1 MPFLNLCLMVENPFF
16 SVLIPVYNV
25 EFFLERALLSV
36 LNQSFSNFEIIAVND
51 GSTDHS
57 SDILN
62 RFSEKDHRLNVIHQY
77 NQGLSAS
84 RNKAIENSRGKY
96 LLFLDSDDELEEESL
111 QKLYS
116 LIQGSLPE
124 IVAFSM
130 KKIDENGIPCS
141 TETDFIH
148 PEITDPVK
156 GEYFFQRQIDENRYF
171 AMAPC
176 YLYKCKFLMEYDLR
190 FDIGYLH
197 EDEGFTPIALCLSQS
212 LISTR
217 QVFYRYRIR
226 NNSIMTSQSSLEN
239 VRGALKAV
247 SNLLQLRKTIANS
260 DTKKALLHRIRAL
273 VKETSNR
280 LDSISTNSYTHL
292 HHFLMFISIR
302 HIPLLGGKLIF
313 RMTMPKVY
321 LKIKNIKHKTLPDAL

>member
-1 MPFLNLCLMVENPFF
+1 MVENPFF
-16 SVLIPVYNV
+16 SVLISVYNV

-77 NQGLSAS
+77 NQG
-84 RNKAIENSRGKY
+84 
-96 LLFLDSDDELEEESL
+96 
-111 QKLYS
+111 
-116 LIQGSLPE
+116 
-124 IVAFSM
+124 
-130 KKIDENGIPCS
+130 
-141 TETDFIH
+141 
-148 PEITDPVK
+148 
-156 GEYFFQRQIDENRYF
+156 
-171 AMAPC
+171 
-176 YLYKCKFLMEYDLR
+176 
-190 FDIGYLH
+190 
-197 EDEGFTPIALCLSQS
+197 FTPIALCLLQS

-260 DTKKALLHRIRAL
+260 DTKKALLHRIRTL

-313 RMTMPKVY
+313 
-321 LKIKNIKHKTLPDAL
+321 